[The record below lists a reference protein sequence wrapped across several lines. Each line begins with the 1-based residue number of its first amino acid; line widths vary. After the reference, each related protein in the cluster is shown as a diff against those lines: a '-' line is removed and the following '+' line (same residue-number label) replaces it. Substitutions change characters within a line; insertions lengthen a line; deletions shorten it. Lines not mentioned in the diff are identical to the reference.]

1 MGPWKPSF
9 SRIAK
14 FGTKQII
21 VHWIV
26 VFDLYH
32 VLILNLP
39 PPQYQPFPSNL
50 FPGLSAETR
59 GYIKPVIYFA
69 VKMFINIHECHIPGL
84 NHD

>member
-9 SRIAK
+9 SRITK
-14 FGTKQII
+14 FGTKKII

-26 VFDLYH
+26 VFDLYY
-32 VLILNLP
+32 VLILTLSLP
-39 PPQYQPFPSNL
+39 RTGPLQAV
-50 FPGLSAETR
+50 SAETR